1 MRDYQD
7 MVFTTAARLTG
18 NDAQAEDIA
27 QDVFLKAFQHFD
39 MLMASPTAGGWL
51 KTVATRLSLNHLQ
64 RYRQRWRFFSEFRRE
79 DAAGEETEV
88 EFAAPEVFFDG
99 MDAEDRRERVERALA
114 TLPERQR
121 VPLVL
126 YHFEE
131 MSYEDIAR
139 QLGISLAK
147 VKTDILRGRASLAKV
162 LGRRN

>member
-27 QDVFLKAFQHFD
+27 QDVFLKAYHHFD
-39 MLMASPTAGGWL
+39 MLAVSATAGGWL